1 MKDQAVG
8 NSRVEKGIFRS
19 SQSEPSCFHRC
30 KSAICNARS
39 SAGKTCG
46 NEQSFPAPPVFKLE
60 MYREGIRDSKTRRQN
75 PLLHAGVSSKGRDSD
90 FDRKTKRR
98 KIPTDAL
105 PSSPSADAQQPQESE
120 DTGTGEDG
128 PPASSDD
135 LFYLD
140 DGTKDGSRVTDKN
153 RKLKIA
159 YTVLAALSRRTTK
172 TLEKELEPAAARRTL
187 DWVLGFFPSL
197 QIRYQHGG
205 ENGDVFDPK
214 ARSAEDFGIYLH
226 EQIKHFRGTKLYNL
240 NRTRP
245 SFINATFLSG
255 GSIHE
260 EKTADANATVLPEV
274 LVDRLEKSGS
284 RVTGKTMLGTLN

>member
-60 MYREGIRDSKTRRQN
+60 MYRQGIRDSKTRRQN

-159 YTVLAALSRRTTK
+159 YTVLAALSRK
-172 TLEKELEPAAARRTL
+172 QH
-187 DWVLGFFPSL
+187 W
-197 QIRYQHGG
+197 QIP
-205 ENGDVFDPK
+205 ENFCWW
-214 ARSAEDFGIYLH
+214 FL
-226 EQIKHFRGTKLYNL
+226 
-240 NRTRP
+240 
-245 SFINATFLSG
+245 IN
-255 GSIHE
+255 
-260 EKTADANATVLPEV
+260 
-274 LVDRLEKSGS
+274 
-284 RVTGKTMLGTLN
+284 

>member
-1 MKDQAVG
+1 ML
-8 NSRVEKGIFRS
+8 S
-19 SQSEPSCFHRC
+19 SLQKCDLQRAKLGGEDLRKRAEFPSSTCFQTRDVPRGH
-30 KSAICNARS
+30 K
-39 SAGKTCG
+39 
-46 NEQSFPAPPVFKLE
+46 
-60 MYREGIRDSKTRRQN
+60 DSKTRRQN

-172 TLEKELEPAAARRTL
+172 TLEKELHLPAGGPRSNTGRFRRI
-187 DWVLGFFPSL
+187 F
-197 QIRYQHGG
+197 
-205 ENGDVFDPK
+205 
-214 ARSAEDFGIYLH
+214 A
-226 EQIKHFRGTKLYNL
+226 
-240 NRTRP
+240 
-245 SFINATFLSG
+245 G
-255 GSIHE
+255 GS
-260 EKTADANATVLPEV
+260 
-274 LVDRLEKSGS
+274 
-284 RVTGKTMLGTLN
+284 

>member
-60 MYREGIRDSKTRRQN
+60 MYRQGIRDSKTRHQN

-140 DGTKDGSRVTDKN
+140 DGTKDGSRVTDKKMAMETRIDLRMTSCLTN
-153 RKLKIA
+153 LLISWRVVMTSYSDSFHSIMSPRMWSLLFSPFSKFKSYQKIPF
-159 YTVLAALSRRTTK
+159 YAL
-172 TLEKELEPAAARRTL
+172 PASWNYFSLTNMK
-187 DWVLGFFPSL
+187 WV
-197 QIRYQHGG
+197 I
-205 ENGDVFDPK
+205 
-214 ARSAEDFGIYLH
+214 
-226 EQIKHFRGTKLYNL
+226 
-240 NRTRP
+240 
-245 SFINATFLSG
+245 
-255 GSIHE
+255 
-260 EKTADANATVLPEV
+260 
-274 LVDRLEKSGS
+274 
-284 RVTGKTMLGTLN
+284 